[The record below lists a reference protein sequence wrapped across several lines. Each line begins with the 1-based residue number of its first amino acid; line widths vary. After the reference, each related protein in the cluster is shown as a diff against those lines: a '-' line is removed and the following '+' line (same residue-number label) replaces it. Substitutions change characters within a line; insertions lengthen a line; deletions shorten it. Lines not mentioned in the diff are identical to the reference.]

1 MANKDISILVVDDIE
16 NMRKLITSMLFKLK
30 FTRIMMA
37 ENGRDAWVKVQN
49 HHFDLVISDFNMPKM
64 NGLDLLKA
72 IRSDP
77 KVSNLPVLMV
87 TAEAEKES
95 IVEAAKHKV
104 NGYIVKP
111 FSPATLDVKINDIF
125 KKLGL

>member
-30 FTRIMMA
+30 YTRIMMA

-49 HHFDLVISDFNMPKM
+49 HHFDLVISDYNMPKM

-77 KVSNLPVLMV
+77 KVSKVPVLMV